1 VPTLNRTK
9 DETKTIIKW
18 FAIALGII
26 FLFSM
31 GIKLLIF
38 AKDLFIPP
46 PPPTATFGKLPP
58 IAFPNQAKRNIT
70 YSINTLTGYL
80 PTLSDRAKVY
90 KITNNPPTLLSLE
103 NARAKVVRVGFTS
116 PGTQISEDTY
126 QWTIQDAIQ
135 RKITMNIYSSNFKLS
150 SSYLSAKTLGAYSG
164 TDDANNAIK
173 TAKSFLLNMYLFPSD
188 IDESKTKITPYSI
201 ESNSLIPAEKITK
214 AKIVKVDFFQKDMNN
229 LPIYYEKGAST
240 TFDFLVGKN
249 GEQQILEATYIHK
262 DISDVSST
270 YAIKTAQE
278 AYSELQNGKVYII
291 DNDQNTANVTIKN
304 VYLGYYIGEVD
315 QNFLMPIIVFEG
327 SNNFL
332 AYVSAVRDEWIGN

>member
-1 VPTLNRTK
+1 
-9 DETKTIIKW
+9 
-18 FAIALGII
+18 
-26 FLFSM
+26 
-31 GIKLLIF
+31 
-38 AKDLFIPP
+38 
-46 PPPTATFGKLPP
+46 
-58 IAFPNQAKRNIT
+58 
-70 YSINTLTGYL
+70 
-80 PTLSDRAKVY
+80 
-90 KITNNPPTLLSLE
+90 
-103 NARAKVVRVGFTS
+103 
-116 PGTQISEDTY
+116 
-126 QWTIQDAIQ
+126 
-135 RKITMNIYSSNFKLS
+135 
-150 SSYLSAKTLGAYSG
+150 
-164 TDDANNAIK
+164 
-173 TAKSFLLNMYLFPSD
+173 
-188 IDESKTKITPYSI
+188 
-201 ESNSLIPAEKITK
+201 
-214 AKIVKVDFFQKDMNN
+214 VDFFQKDMNN